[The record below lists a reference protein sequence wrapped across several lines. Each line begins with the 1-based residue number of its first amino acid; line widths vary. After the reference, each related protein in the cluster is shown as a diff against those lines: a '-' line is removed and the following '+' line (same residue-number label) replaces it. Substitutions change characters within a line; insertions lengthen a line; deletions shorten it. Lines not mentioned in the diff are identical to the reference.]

1 MKKLL
6 YLVIPCYNEQ
16 EVLRDSTDKLLA
28 CLPSIPM
35 SANILFVDDGSKD
48 NTWQIIE
55 RLCAVH
61 SSIAGLR
68 LSHNVG
74 QQAATWAGMEYCAKD
89 ADALICIDADLQDDI
104 NVLPQMAQDFLN
116 GNDVVY
122 GVRSDRASDSI
133 LKRYPAKMFYKLMRW
148 LGCEMV
154 EEHSE
159 FRLLS
164 RRAAMALLSYPERNL
179 FIRCLVPMLGFNTSK
194 VCYSRQP
201 RKAGETKY
209 STIKLIKLALD
220 GITSFSARPIRLI
233 QILGGLN
240 ILISLCVITWVLVNY
255 IMGNTNQGWPSL
267 LISLWFLSGV
277 LLIAIG
283 IIGEYIAKIYTET
296 KRRPRYFI
304 MDKTFN
310 ALSE

>member
-1 MKKLL
+1 ML
-6 YLVIPCYNEQ
+6 YLIIPCYNEQ
-16 EVLRDSTDKLLA
+16 EVLCDTTDKLLA
-28 CLPSIPM
+28 CIPHIPM
-35 SANILFVDDGSKD
+35 ATKILYVDDGSGD
-48 NTWQIIE
+48 NTWQVINQ
-55 RLCAVH
+55 LCEQHDNTV
-61 SSIAGLR
+61 GLR

-74 QQAATWAGMEYCAKD
+74 QQTAIWAGMEYCVKD
-89 ADALICIDADLQDDI
+89 ADALISIDADLQDDI
-104 NVLPQMAQDFLN
+104 NVLPIMVQDFLN
-116 GNDVVY
+116 GCDVVY
-122 GVRSDRASDSI
+122 GVRKDRTSDSI
-133 LKRYPAKMFYKLMRW
+133 LKRFPAKMFYKLMEW

-164 RRAAMALLSYPERNL
+164 QRVAMALLSYPERNL

-220 GITSFSARPIRLI
+220 GITNFSVRPIRWI

-240 ILISLCVITWVLVNY
+240 ILISLFVIAWALVNY
-255 IMGNTNQGWPSL
+255 AMGKTNQGWPSL

-283 IIGEYIAKIYTET
+283 IIGEYIGKIYTET
-296 KRRPRYFI
+296 KHRPRYFI

>member
-1 MKKLL
+1 ML
-6 YLVIPCYNEQ
+6 YLIIPCYNEQ
-16 EVLRDSTDKLLA
+16 EVLCDTTDKLLA
-28 CLPSIPM
+28 CIPHIPM
-35 SANILFVDDGSKD
+35 TTKILYVDDGSRD
-48 NTWQIIE
+48 NTWQVINQ
-55 RLCAVH
+55 LCEQHDNIV
-61 SSIAGLR
+61 GLR

-74 QQAATWAGMEYCAKD
+74 QQTATWAGMEYCVKE
-89 ADALICIDADLQDDI
+89 ADALISIDADLQDDI
-104 NVLPQMAQDFLN
+104 NVLPKMAHDFLN
-116 GNDVVY
+116 GCDVVY
-122 GVRSDRASDSI
+122 GASNDRSSDSRF
-133 LKRYPAKMFYKLMRW
+133 KRYPAWIFYKLMKS
-148 LGCEMV
+148 LGCELI
-154 EEHSE
+154 ENHSE

-164 RRAAMALLSYPERNL
+164 KRATLALLSYPERNL
-179 FIRCLVPMLGFNTSK
+179 FVRCMVPMLGFNATTEY
-194 VCYSRQP
+194 YSRKP
-201 RKAGETKY
+201 RNFGESKY

-220 GITSFSARPIRLI
+220 GITNFSVRPIRSI

-240 ILISLCVITWVLVNY
+240 ILISLCVIAWVLVNY
-255 IMGNTNQGWPSL
+255 ILGKTNQGWPSL